1 MEELLQQYVG
11 VYVLG
16 FGSSEDEDE
25 DEVDVNSFDCE
36 LEGFVEVE
44 EFFQEDSS
52 SQLDFVEDWSEDEED
67 EYLEEEEISGSLVL
81 EEFEFEEFE
90 DV

>member
-16 FGSSEDEDE
+16 FGSSGDEDE

-36 LEGFVEVE
+36 LEGVVEVE
-44 EFFQEDSS
+44 EVFQEDSS
-52 SQLDFVEDWSEDEED
+52 SQLDFVEDQSEDEED